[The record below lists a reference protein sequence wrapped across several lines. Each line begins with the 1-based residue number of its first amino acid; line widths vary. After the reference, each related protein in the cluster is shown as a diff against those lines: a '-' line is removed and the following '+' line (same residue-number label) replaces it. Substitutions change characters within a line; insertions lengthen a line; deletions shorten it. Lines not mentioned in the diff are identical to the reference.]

1 MCPPRQRS
9 WPSSREN
16 FAEIE
21 QEDKQEEEWEE
32 RRKKKSREASS
43 ATPMNKPIPSA
54 APSQG
59 QRKRVA
65 PSDEAEESSKRRRV
79 GPLPASQ
86 AVGGPAIAA
95 PATLSDSETGE
106 PEIATKA
113 NPSASALIL
122 PEAAVLSPQSPF
134 RWTDVRNPRGFV
146 PCTVQANNSAR
157 LGSSAEDTEGW
168 AFLLTFDARR
178 RRIPTMAP
186 SFFSDGIEGPR
197 CGQTGWCLGDYIERD
212 WMVTDIKIDGVADCS
227 EDGKIN
233 HRRILAACNTN
244 EEKTR
249 LICISPKAW
258 PKIPGHFSQK
268 DLRKEPR
275 PAVKKLFWCR
285 IHRPAPLSVRHL
297 VQCSL

>member
-157 LGSSAEDTEGW
+157 LGSFAEDTEGW

-178 RRIPTMAP
+178 RRIPTMTL

-197 CGQTGWCLGDYIERD
+197 CGQTRRCLGYYIERD
-212 WMVTDIKIDGVADCS
+212 WMVTDIKIDGVADCP
-227 EDGKIN
+227 EDGKIS
-233 HRRILAACNTN
+233 HREILAACNTN

-249 LICISPKAW
+249 LICISLKAW

-275 PAVKKLFWCR
+275 PAAKKLFWCR
-285 IHRPAPLSVRHL
+285 IHRPAPLSVTHL
-297 VQCSL
+297 VHSSL